1 MAGLFVST
9 IGIVVVRPDEPEV
22 LVLLVAAMFSAAGVG
37 YGIYLTIWPLI
48 DREFHDQT
56 ELFAGRTRATLERE
70 KTLVLRSLKELEFDQ
85 AMGKVSDQDFRQ
97 MSKKLRARAIALI
110 QQLDLETP
118 NVRVQIERE
127 LAERLKAT
135 DVEFSEPG
143 VDTRS
148 ACSSCGAS
156 NEHDAKF
163 CKRCGCTFNAEI
175 SPEDIA

>member
-1 MAGLFVST
+1 
-9 IGIVVVRPDEPEV
+9 VVRPDEPEV
-22 LVLLVAAMFSAAGVG
+22 LVLLVAAIFSAAGVG
-37 YGIYLTIWPLI
+37 YGIYQMIWPLI
-48 DREFHDQT
+48 DREFQDQP
-56 ELFAGRTRATLERE
+56 ELFAGRTRVALERE

-85 AMGKVSDQDFRQ
+85 AMGKVSDRDFRQ
-97 MSKKLRARAIALI
+97 MSEKLRARAIALI
-110 QQLDLETP
+110 KQLDIETP

-135 DVEFSEPG
+135 DIEFSEPA

-163 CKRCGCTFNAEI
+163 CKSCGHAFNSGI